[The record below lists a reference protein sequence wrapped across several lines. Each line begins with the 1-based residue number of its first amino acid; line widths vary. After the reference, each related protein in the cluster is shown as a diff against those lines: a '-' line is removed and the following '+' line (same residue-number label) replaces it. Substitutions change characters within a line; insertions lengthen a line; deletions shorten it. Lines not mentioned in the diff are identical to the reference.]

1 MEATIK
7 DLKFGNVRRDD
18 YTELNRQTYLCALFS
33 ELTQYTFPSNTSQ
46 DVVQEMN
53 ELVQLTQ
60 ELAESEEVQ
69 RMFYAYDENLPI
81 VFKKFLIAHGVTKDE
96 ASSLIDS
103 ISYDINPLI
112 LKLKYYFQRPRPFQL
127 AYYYKLK
134 LIAFNSCSDQTPS
147 YPSGHAL
154 QSRVFAY
161 VIGDKYP
168 KLYNKVNELTDKV
181 ANSRLYMGL
190 HYQSDIDFALVV
202 AEKMYQNK
210 ELKLKYQI

>member
-18 YTELNRQTYLCALFS
+18 YTELNRQTYVCALFS
-33 ELTQYTFPSNTSQ
+33 ELTQFTFPSNTSQ
-46 DVVQEMN
+46 DVVGEMN
-53 ELVQLTQ
+53 ELVALTQ

-69 RMFYAYDENLPI
+69 SMFYAYDQNMPI
-81 VFKKFLIAHGVTKDE
+81 IFKKFLIAHGVSKDE

-103 ISYDINPLI
+103 ILYDINPLV

-168 KLYNKVNELTDKV
+168 KLYKKVHDLADKV

-190 HYQSDIDFALVV
+190 HYQSDIDFATLV
-202 AEKMYQNK
+202 AEKIYQNK